1 MIINLYK
8 KFLFKSLLCVLVI
21 FMASNVNVSIGQV
34 NHASFSLPCYSA
46 QETPN
51 YLKAFME
58 CVCKQENEHVTVK
71 QDKAEGLGPVIIQF
85 NSLNLE
91 RISYIFDKQKDL
103 SGFLSGYLSLS
114 GTCKYPVIR
123 GSITLKK
130 GSVLLS
136 NFGRG

>member
-21 FMASNVNVSIGQV
+21 FIASNVNVAIGQ
-34 NHASFSLPCYSA
+34 ASFSLPCYSA

-58 CVCKQENEHVTVK
+58 WVRKQENEHVTVK

-130 GSVLLS
+130 
-136 NFGRG
+136 